1 MFFRLAIRIRIAED
15 GDVRRVL
22 LGQNECQAHVGKLYE
37 SLSLILV
44 CDAAVEMVRVP
55 FDRFFNNGD
64 GHRRLD
70 ASYPVLKL
78 LQLPPCRGTPFRFA
92 ARS

>member
-44 CDAAVEMVRVP
+44 FDAAIEMVRVP
-55 FDRFFNNGD
+55 FDRFFNIGD
-64 GHRRLD
+64 GHRH
-70 ASYPVLKL
+70 VI
-78 LQLPPCRGTPFRFA
+78 QVIQF
-92 ARS
+92 